1 MLDFSNLWRWKAGV
15 EEINPERKA
24 SLCIL
29 KETEWS
35 LKFEQ
40 LMRNRLIM
48 GAIRYGR
55 IGAKDK
61 PVYDRISSIEK
72 RLEKYK
78 KTVNK
83 EHLVDVANLCLCEF
97 EEGQGYF
104 KPIDDGEHTTIKY

>member
-1 MLDFSNLWRWKAGV
+1 MLDFSNLWRWKSGV

-55 IGAKDK
+55 LKQDNK
-61 PVYDRISSIEK
+61 PIYDRVNSIAK

-78 KTVNK
+78 ATGNK
-83 EHLVDVANLCLCEF
+83 EHLVDIANLCLVEF
-97 EEGQGYF
+97 EEGEGSF
-104 KPIDDGEHTTIKY
+104 LSIDDGEHSAIKH